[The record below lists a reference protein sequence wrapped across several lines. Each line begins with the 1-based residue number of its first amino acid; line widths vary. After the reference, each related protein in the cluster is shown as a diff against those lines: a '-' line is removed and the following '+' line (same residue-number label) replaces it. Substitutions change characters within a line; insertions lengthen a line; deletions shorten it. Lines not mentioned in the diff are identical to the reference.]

1 MAKGARG
8 DTFQHP
14 SGMPAL
20 LDQNQQDY
28 STQVSKALGLQSRTP
43 GHLDPR
49 IQLGITVDDLR
60 EPEFQFLRRRT
71 RWTASLT
78 QAAVAAQRASMQL
91 VVAPV
96 NPSMITV
103 IERIIVSNFNAAG
116 SSFKWGWKQIE
127 AGVTG
132 TVATRD
138 LRTGGTA
145 IPAASFGRMSSA
157 APASI
162 RAGGLMVLPPSG
174 TAVIE
179 LGWVILTAGNVGS
192 GECFG
197 IVNESVLQ
205 ELNATIEWTER
216 PALPSEF

>member
-1 MAKGARG
+1 MKHRI
-8 DTFQHP
+8 P
-14 SGMPAL
+14 PGMVLPPGMVPGL

-28 STQVSKALGLQSRTP
+28 PTQVSKSLGLQARAP
-43 GHLDPR
+43 GHLDPT

-60 EPEFQFLRRRT
+60 EAEFQYLRRRT

-91 VVAPV
+91 AVSPV
-96 NPSMITV
+96 NPSVITV
-103 IERIIVSNFNAAG
+103 IERIIVSNFNAAV

-127 AGVTG
+127 AGVPG
-132 TVATRD
+132 SVATRD
-138 LRTGGTA
+138 MRTGGTA
-145 IPAASFGRMSSA
+145 VPAASFGRMTSA
-157 APASI
+157 GPATI
-162 RAGGLMVLPPSG
+162 RAGGVMVLPASG

-179 LGWVILTAGNVGS
+179 LGWVILTPGNVGA

-205 ELNATIEWTER
+205 ELDVTIEWTER
-216 PALPSEF
+216 VALPSEF